1 VQILLLS
8 MPDSFEHTPTIAI
21 RMPNGALASLAGN
34 IDPHH
39 RVAIADLVLA
49 QSSVR
54 RTVERLM
61 REIQPDLV
69 GLSVMT
75 FQRSTARRIISLVR
89 SIAPG
94 VRVVVGGYDPSLA
107 PEAWTHPDLGVDAIV
122 CGEGELT
129 FRELL
134 RAIERGTPLSE
145 VAGLW
150 FREPGGFQR
159 TPVRPVTPVEDGT
172 IRPPNRAARVLSG
185 YTMLGRG
192 VDVVETSRGCTFD
205 CSFCSIIEMR
215 GRNFHR
221 FPLEHVM
228 ADIADA
234 RRRGARVIFIVDDNI
249 TLDVARFTA
258 LCQAIVDAGLTGI
271 DYMVQGMTSAI
282 AAHGDELAPLMRRA
296 GFRYVFLGIENILDQ
311 DLTFLKAS
319 AKNSQR
325 QGGRRIGNASTAAV
339 DILHRHGMLV
349 IGGLIVGN
357 PDDTREAIDA
367 NLAFARKYVDWPY
380 IQHPTPYPGTPM
392 TREFFERD
400 LVVNRR
406 VEEYDGTT
414 AVTRSAHL
422 SPEDIEFMR
431 WKAERWMKLRHFPKV
446 LRHDPGFVLRHGH
459 QMLAHTFRGTTW
471 RSLVGLESARDVFVR
486 YRALR
491 GREREYLDWPDPL
504 CDHDGVGRAL
514 SPLDYARGDP
524 ERVEGS
530 GPPNDNG
537 SPALSHAA
545 MPPASSLTFVKP
557 SRRSRLA
564 AIDER

>member
-1 VQILLLS
+1 MHILLLS

-54 RTVERLM
+54 PTVERLM
-61 REIQPDLV
+61 HEIQPDLV

-75 FQRSTARRIISLVR
+75 FQRGTARRIISLIR
-89 SIAPG
+89 TLKPDARI
-94 VRVVVGGYDPSLA
+94 VVGGYDPSLA
-107 PEAWTHPDLGVDAIV
+107 PDAWTHPDLGVDVIV
-122 CGEGELT
+122 RGEGELT
-129 FRELL
+129 FRDLL
-134 RAIERGTPLSE
+134 RALEHGTPLSE
-145 VAGLW
+145 VPGLW
-150 FREPGGFQR
+150 FRERDGVRQ
-159 TPVRPVTPVEDGT
+159 TPPRPVTAVEEGT

-192 VDVVETSRGCTFD
+192 VDVIETSRGCTFD

-221 FPLEHVM
+221 FPLAHVI

-234 RRRGARVIFIVDDNI
+234 RARGAGAIFIVDDNI
-249 TLDVARFTA
+249 TLDIVRFTA
-258 LCQAIVDAGLTGI
+258 LCQAIIDANLTDI

-282 AAHGDELAPLMRRA
+282 AAHGEELAPLMQRA

-311 DLTFLKAS
+311 DLVFLKAS

-325 QGGRRIGNASTAAV
+325 KAGRRVGNASTAAV
-339 DILHRHGMLV
+339 DILHRYGMLV

-392 TREFFERD
+392 TRDFVERG
-400 LVVNRR
+400 LVVNQR

-422 SPEDIEFMR
+422 TADEIEFMR
-431 WKAERWMKLRHFPKV
+431 WKAERWMKVRHMPNV

-471 RSLVGLESARDVFVR
+471 RSLVGLESARDVFER

-491 GREREYLDWPDPL
+491 AREREYVDWPDPL
-504 CDHDGVGRAL
+504 RDHNDADHGAGGRVL
-514 SPLDYARGDP
+514 SA
-524 ERVEGS
+524 
-530 GPPNDNG
+530 PPDNG

-545 MPPASSLTFVKP
+545 RPPASSLTFVKP
-557 SRRSRLA
+557 SR
-564 AIDER
+564 